1 MCLASVRLS
10 VLKRRDTRRNRGPR
24 YFNLACSIPLLDRL
38 HRVLLIFRKY
48 LEIISTSLGITSLTT
63 ERWRFI
69 VSGGDGVV
77 DVV

>member
-1 MCLASVRLS
+1 MRLASVRLG
-10 VLKRRDTRRNRGPR
+10 VLTRRDTRRNRRPR

-48 LEIISTSLGITSLTT
+48 LEIINPSLGIAFLTT
-63 ERWRFI
+63 ERWGII
-69 VSGGDGVV
+69 VSGGDDVV